1 MISFRAFIRST
12 AALCAVMTA
21 GMCLAEDGVVRMS
34 DRGAK
39 TDNASGDGVVRM
51 GGIQQVGFFRKDSS
65 CGTPGYP
72 CGDGC
77 VTPSCPQNCCAP
89 GWQTCDPCYSGCN
102 TCNSGY
108 NNDSCYT
115 PIDCNHCFA
124 GCDASGMPSCW
135 CSDCNCSPC
144 QCHGGRGRGRGG
156 KCRGGY
162 GGCEDVTL
170 FAHSV
175 DSGTGS
181 ACRDWWHGQ
190 SMSFRNK
197 NARLADRLFGWMIPS
212 GCCGQGCPPIGK
224 YHMTYA
230 DQPGYVDSRDGQI
243 YATQGYG
250 MPMSVPLA
258 PNVNHTYNY
267 SASMPA
273 SRITQIG
280 TYNPSVYQ
288 PQRMG
293 CQSW

>member
-39 TDNASGDGVVRM
+39 TGNASGDGVVRM
-51 GGIQQVGFFRKDSS
+51 GGIQQVGFFKRDSSS

-72 CGDGC
+72 CGEGC
-77 VTPSCPQNCCAP
+77 MTPQCDPTCCAP
-89 GWQTCDPCYSGCN
+89 SCQTCVPCYGGGCN
-102 TCNSGY
+102 TCDSCNSGC
-108 NNDSCYT
+108 NNGSCYT
-115 PIDCNHCFA
+115 PMDCNHCFA

-162 GGCEDVTL
+162 GGCEEVTL
-170 FAHSV
+170 FAHSM

-212 GCCGQGCPPIGK
+212 GCCGMAGSF
-224 YHMTYA
+224 
-230 DQPGYVDSRDGQI
+230 GYEEEHFDVSQ
-243 YATQGYG
+243 
-250 MPMSVPLA
+250 
-258 PNVNHTYNY
+258 
-267 SASMPA
+267 
-273 SRITQIG
+273 QIG
-280 TYNPSVYQ
+280 ELVLFPAVRAASAATLIAAPGTSCRHQIKDGTGRVALH
-288 PQRMG
+288 PVEILHG
-293 CQSW
+293 ALLD